1 MKVNRLILQ
10 RKTTSVRRNTK
21 TMLALLNDLRRLLQA
36 EAENAFQIGDAVNV
50 LKHQH
55 EMKVKEVA
63 EILGASAQ
71 RLSEL
76 RRTAMAFPKDQRD
89 FKIDFHFYTI
99 AARAARR
106 LNLSPTTV
114 IKDIV
119 RRRLDST
126 RRATRYLARKIAAR
140 ENLRIKGLTAIIA
153 VKHGDLIGR
162 CHHADYR
169 KIISRLPDN
178 SIKFIVADPP
188 YGQYGQFLDGE
199 HTRITS
205 ARKDCDG
212 LRHEDA
218 VELTTDLFR
227 LALPKL
233 APDGCVVVFRPGG
246 TADPSWLMDAASAN
260 GWACRHAVTWHKGS
274 VKLADASQ
282 PYSIASE
289 RLLVFAR
296 PDDRLINHDGSERS
310 DVVKFAAVR
319 PDYATGDDHHLF
331 EKPVA
336 LMKFLIRKHSY
347 EGELIIEPFGGTG
360 SASVAAIDLNRR
372 WVYCESNRSNFEL
385 GSARIGKHLLERSSK
400 VS

>member
-1 MKVNRLILQ
+1 MKVNRFISR
-10 RKTTSVRRNTK
+10 RKTTSVRRNDK
-21 TMLALLNDLRRLLQA
+21 TMLTLLNDLRHLLQA
-36 EAENAFQIGDAVNV
+36 EAENAFQIGDTVNV
-50 LKHQH
+50 LNRQH

-76 RRTAMAFPKDQRD
+76 RRTATAFPHEARRFDVD
-89 FKIDFHFYTI
+89 IHFYTI

-140 ENLRIKGLTAIIA
+140 ENLRIKGSAVVIA
-153 VKHGDLIGR
+153 VRGGGLIGR

-169 KIISRLPDN
+169 KVIGRLPDN
-178 SIKFIVADPP
+178 SVKFIVADPP

-199 HTRITS
+199 HTRVTS

-212 LRHEDA
+212 LRNEEA

-227 LALPKL
+227 LAMPKL
-233 APDGCVVVFRPGG
+233 VKDGCVIIFRPGA

-274 VKLADASQ
+274 IKLADASQ

-336 LMKFLIRKHSY
+336 LMKFLIRKHTY
-347 EGELIIEPFGGTG
+347 EGELVVEPFGGTG

-385 GSARIGKHLLERSSK
+385 GSTRIGKHLLARSSK